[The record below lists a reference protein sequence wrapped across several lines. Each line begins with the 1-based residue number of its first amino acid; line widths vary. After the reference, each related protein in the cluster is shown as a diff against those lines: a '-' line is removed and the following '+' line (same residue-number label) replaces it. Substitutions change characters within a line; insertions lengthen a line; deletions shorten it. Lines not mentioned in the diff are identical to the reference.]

1 LKKKY
6 FDNEGIRLLF
16 ESIEANESLDKLKKY
31 LKQNLFLVK
40 NIYFHEIHLSLSL
53 DLENNN
59 FSNVMVIPQ
68 Y

>member
-1 LKKKY
+1 MKKKY
-6 FDNEGIRLLF
+6 FDNKSIRLLF
-16 ESIEANESLDKLKKY
+16 ESIEVNESLDKLKKY